1 MLNKEAR
8 NFFFLMWRQKHEG
21 EEYELI
27 TSLSDWDLAK
37 GDMWCFGNNK
47 LFFFPS
53 KSVMVCIFSVLN
65 FLLPVNVIYYL
76 T

>member
-27 TSLSDWDLAK
+27 TSLSD
-37 GDMWCFGNNK
+37 
-47 LFFFPS
+47 
-53 KSVMVCIFSVLN
+53 
-65 FLLPVNVIYYL
+65 
-76 T
+76 